1 VCKYTITTHH
11 ALLLSDLI
19 INLVMRSSC
28 AVNKFLPIHL
38 FKDLHF
44 AHDIVIQFAAMSSLV
59 KQTVVFRCPPRMKA
73 QLAQLAEDMEVTVS
87 DVIRLCIRGEIN
99 NLKERFA
106 RRIDEDDSPVK

>member
-1 VCKYTITTHH
+1 MCIGIVSIPK
-11 ALLLSDLI
+11 ALLLSGLMV
-19 INLVMRSSC
+19 NLAMRLSC

-44 AHDIVIQFAAMSSLV
+44 AHDIVIHSPAMSDLV

-73 QLAQLAEDMEVTVS
+73 QLGQLAKDMEVTVS
-87 DVIRLCIRGEIN
+87 DVIRLCIRSEII

-106 RRIDEDDSPVK
+106 RRVDGDNNTV

>member
-1 VCKYTITTHH
+1 
-11 ALLLSDLI
+11 
-19 INLVMRSSC
+19 
-28 AVNKFLPIHL
+28 
-38 FKDLHF
+38 
-44 AHDIVIQFAAMSSLV
+44 
-59 KQTVVFRCPPRMKA
+59 MKA